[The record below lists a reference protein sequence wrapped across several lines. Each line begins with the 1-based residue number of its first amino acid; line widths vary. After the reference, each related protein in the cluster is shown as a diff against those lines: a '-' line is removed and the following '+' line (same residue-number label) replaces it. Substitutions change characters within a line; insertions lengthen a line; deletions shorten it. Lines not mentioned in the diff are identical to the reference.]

1 MRTSV
6 ILTAL
11 MMTALSS
18 GSARSADYSTPEGA
32 VAAFD
37 DAYDAFFYPPPY
49 LLICLPI
56 AALP

>member
-1 MRTSV
+1 
-6 ILTAL
+6 